1 MKEKALIVAFCILFV
16 LACPVQ
22 GMAEAADAVIDWT
35 PVVERGIALVA
46 AVVLVLIT
54 FVWRRWIQPWLKRNN
69 LMDAAE
75 IVVTAVEALIGR
87 GNGEKKWALALEKMQ
102 KEYGFD
108 INDEAVLDA
117 LRKAWKELDL
127 SQLLAGEKWPTEPPD
142 TGDAAGE

>member
-22 GMAEAADAVIDWT
+22 GMAESADAVVDWT
-35 PVVERGIALVA
+35 PVIERGIALIA
-46 AVVLVLIT
+46 ALVLIMVT
-54 FVWRRWIQPWLKRNN
+54 YVWRRYIRPWLKRHD

-87 GNGEKKWALALEKMQ
+87 GNGEQKWALALEKMQ
-102 KEYGFD
+102 QDYGFD
-108 INDEAVLDA
+108 INDAAVLDA

>member
-1 MKEKALIVAFCILFV
+1 MKEKALIVAFCILFM
-16 LACPVQ
+16 LACPVH

-35 PVVERGIALVA
+35 PVIERGIALVA
-46 AVVLVLIT
+46 AVVLVLVT
-54 FVWRRWIQPWLKRNN
+54 FVWRKWIRPWLKRNN

-87 GNGEKKWALALEKMQ
+87 GNGEQKWSMALEKMQ

-142 TGDAAGE
+142 NGAAAGE

>member
-16 LACPVQ
+16 LACPVH

-35 PVVERGIALVA
+35 PVVERAIALVA
-46 AVVLVLIT
+46 AVVLVLVT
-54 FVWRRWIQPWLKRNN
+54 FVWRKWIQPWLKRNN

-87 GNGEKKWALALEKMQ
+87 GNGEQKWALALEKMQ

-142 TGDAAGE
+142 TGESAGE